1 MRKIVER
8 FAIILILELIL
19 MTTIGIPLLLLS
31 EFILEKGLFFDSMYH
46 TFNQAISVVIPS

>member
-19 MTTIGIPLLLLS
+19 MTT
-31 EFILEKGLFFDSMYH
+31 
-46 TFNQAISVVIPS
+46 TFSINAAMRSSTS